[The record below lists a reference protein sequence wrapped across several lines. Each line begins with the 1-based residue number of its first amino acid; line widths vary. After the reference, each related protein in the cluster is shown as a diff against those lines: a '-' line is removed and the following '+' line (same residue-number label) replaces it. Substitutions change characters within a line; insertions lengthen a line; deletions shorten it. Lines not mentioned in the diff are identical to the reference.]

1 MKKVLTWL
9 LLVSSFFFVIPRDAH
24 ASTLPMGFTET
35 KIADGLQTPTSMAF
49 SPDGRLFVNEKGGK
63 IWIIKDE
70 KLLTPAFLTLPV
82 ATDGEEGLLG
92 ITFDPD
98 FERNHYIYVY
108 YTTKNPTV
116 HNKVSRFIVQ
126 SSNGNIADP
135 DSETQII
142 NLPTLGAAIHQG
154 GAIHFGPDG
163 KLYVAV
169 GDNSVRDNSQSKD
182 SLFGKILRVNPDGS
196 IPEDN
201 PFVGQSDAKG
211 EIWALGFRNPYTFS
225 FQPGTNKLFVND
237 VGENTFEEINDV
249 TKGDNYGWPSCEG
262 TCAISGMKN
271 PLYFYDH
278 NTGRAITG
286 GDFYNSTNFPQEYQH
301 DYFFADYTA
310 SWIKHF
316 DIGKHE
322 VTDFAINVPAAVD
335 IKSGPDGGL
344 YYLSISQGEVWRIQY
359 GTNMI
364 TPTVSPTIN
373 PMISPT
379 GGQMG
384 ATVALSV
391 FLHGIGNGG
400 DSVNPNNGGGNTSPV
415 HQHLPVTI
423 EVYNNNSE
431 VIKTA
436 TGVIDYNPSEGDF
449 KGNIDLGDLQSG
461 PYQVKVKVP
470 GYLNQMVPG
479 IILINSTRA
488 KELPAISLI
497 TGDVNRD
504 NQVSVLDYNLIMD
517 CFSVVEVAR
526 NCSDVTKKEKT
537 DITDDGTVNEF
548 DYNLFLRELTTHN
561 GE

>member
-1 MKKVLTWL
+1 MKNIVTLIL
-9 LLVSSFFFVIPRDAH
+9 LLSAMLLVLPRNTY
-24 ASTLPMGFTET
+24 ASTLPTGFTET

-63 IWIIKDE
+63 IWIMKDG
-70 KLLTPAFLTLPV
+70 KLLTPAFLTLSV

-98 FERNHYIYVY
+98 FERNHYVYVY
-108 YTTKNPTV
+108 YTAKTPTV
-116 HNKVSRFIVQ
+116 HNRVSRFIVQ
-126 SSNGNIADP
+126 SSNANAADLN
-135 DSETQII
+135 SETHII
-142 NLPTLGAAIHQG
+142 NLPTLGAATHQG

-163 KLYVAV
+163 KLYIAV

-182 SLFGKILRVNPDGS
+182 NLFGKMLRLNPDGS
-196 IPEDN
+196 IPGDN
-201 PFVGQSDAKG
+201 PFVGQTDAKG

-237 VGENTFEEINDV
+237 VGESTFEEINDV
-249 TKGDNYGWPSCEG
+249 TKGDNYGWPNCEG
-262 TCAISGMKN
+262 TCAVSGMKN
-271 PLYFYDH
+271 PVYFYDH
-278 NTGRAITG
+278 STGRAITG

-301 DYFFADYTA
+301 GYFFADYTA

-316 DIGKHE
+316 DIGKNE
-322 VTDFAINVPAAVD
+322 VTDFATNVPGAVD
-335 IKSGPDGGL
+335 IKAGPDGGL
-344 YYLSISQGEVWRIQY
+344 YYLSINQGEVWRIQY
-359 GTNMI
+359 GTIMI
-364 TPTVSPTIN
+364 TPTASPTVI
-373 PMISPT
+373 PMVSPT

-384 ATVALSV
+384 TTVALSV

-400 DSVNPNNGGGNTSPV
+400 DSANPNNGGGNSSPV

-423 EVYNNNSE
+423 EVYGDNNQ

-436 TGVIDYNPSEGDF
+436 AGVIDYNPSEGNF
-449 KGNIDLGDLQSG
+449 KGNIDLGALQSG

-479 IILINSTRA
+479 MILVNSTRI
-488 KELPAISLI
+488 KELPAISLV

-517 CFSVVEVAR
+517 CFSILEVAR
-526 NCSDVTKKEKT
+526 NCNDVTKKEKT